1 MSSKDWTIFYWTG
14 KNLHWI
20 RFPSSKT
27 EAEAEFRLTTI
38 SLLYWQP
45 NTSQRD
51 KITNKNLIWIVRR
64 LWCLVPYMVRH
75 HETSL
80 TKEISSFLAP
90 SHLQSLYSQLSPLP
104 GLPLPP
110 SSSTRTSPVSQVRT
124 IFFTILS
131 IATKS
136 FLITK
141 SIVILKVWKENQKT
155 KSVSIIGG
163 KLPLSGNF

>member
-1 MSSKDWTIFYWTG
+1 MSLRLFSV
-14 KNLHWI
+14 L
-20 RFPSSKT
+20 SS
-27 EAEAEFRLTTI
+27 FW
-38 SLLYWQP
+38 S
-45 NTSQRD
+45 S
-51 KITNKNLIWIVRR
+51 V
-64 LWCLVPYMVRH
+64 YMVRH

-104 GLPLPP
+104 CLPLPP
-110 SSSTRTSPVSQVRT
+110 SSSTKTSPVSQVRT

-136 FLITK
+136 FFITN
-141 SIVILKVWKENQKT
+141 SIVILKEWKENQKT

-163 KLPLSGNF
+163 KAATFWKFLRPSNRRQSIFLAVLLYNIISMWWTYRNIIRQTITPSWTIWR